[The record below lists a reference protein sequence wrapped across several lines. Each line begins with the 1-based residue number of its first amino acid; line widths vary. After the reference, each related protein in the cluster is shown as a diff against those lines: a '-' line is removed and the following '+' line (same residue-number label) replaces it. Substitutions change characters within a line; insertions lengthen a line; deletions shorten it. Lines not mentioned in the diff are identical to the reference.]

1 MLQWKKAIW
10 RKTRKIL
17 LQRVGAEFYNG
28 LQYQKLLNPASFL
41 VLAFRFAWYKN
52 PLCSFF
58 HFFSFGA
65 LIFIWESGVW
75 YVHWMQM
82 WISKEEY
89 DESGSSIVH
98 QFQTSDFFVLALL
111 FFFVFG
117 TLWSLIALW
126 PVYFGSYCGLFLF
139 PSYLYNCFKKC
150 IQNIYICIY
159 CLSSLTVTLYHSH
172 EIAQLPLLAC
182 LVFCPCSLVECGMLT
197 KLCYFSCQSNYM
209 AIFRCGSCDLPAQD
223 RTLVFWT
230 SKVIGEL
237 FGKIIEFSLR
247 QMTLPESHGVN
258 L

>member
-52 PLCSFF
+52 PLSVPSFIFF
-58 HFFSFGA
+58 HLVLWFSFGN
-65 LIFIWESGVW
+65 L
-75 YVHWMQM
+75 
-82 WISKEEY
+82 
-89 DESGSSIVH
+89 
-98 QFQTSDFFVLALL
+98 
-111 FFFVFG
+111 VFG
-117 TLWSLIALW
+117 MCIGCRCGYQRKSMMNQGHPLFTSSR
-126 PVYFGSYCGLFLF
+126 PVIFLCLLCFSFLFLAPYGLWLRYGLSTLVVIVAYF
-139 PSYLYNCFKKC
+139 CSPLTSIIVLKSAYRIY
-150 IQNIYICIY
+150 IYICIY

-209 AIFRCGSCDLPAQD
+209 AIFRCGSCDLPA
-223 RTLVFWT
+223 
-230 SKVIGEL
+230 
-237 FGKIIEFSLR
+237 
-247 QMTLPESHGVN
+247 
-258 L
+258 